1 MECIAQVKDE
11 IGMKSVTFDNGME
24 FAKHYILNKHN
35 IKTYFSRPYSPW
47 EKGSIENLNKLIR
60 RSFPK

>member
-1 MECIAQVKDE
+1 MECINQVKDE
-11 IGMKSVTFDNGME
+11 IGIKSVTFDNGME
-24 FAKHYILNKHN
+24 FAKHYILNRNK
-35 IKTYFSRPYSPW
+35 IKTYFSQPYSPW